1 MTGVYLVSEQ
11 KIKSSY
17 QLKINIFFRISGIG
31 AMKPNTIILGF
42 SEEEDLRKDDFADP
56 TSDFLNDK
64 LDAIFPKLS
73 GSGNAVP
80 DVDDRKRNLKRLEFV
95 RSIDDVLKLR
105 KNVCVCRNFQELDR
119 LTF

>member
-1 MTGVYLVSEQ
+1 
-11 KIKSSY
+11 
-17 QLKINIFFRISGIG
+17 
-31 AMKPNTIILGF
+31 MKPNTIILGF

-73 GSGNAVP
+73 GSGSAVP